1 MVKKMN
7 KKKYIEVLKEK
18 TKLSEDKCIIINDI
32 LESHFIVGRKNKQ
45 KIIDDLKEKLNIDEI
60 NAEEIYNVCMEII
73 LSSVKEK
80 LKSPFKSN
88 D

>member
-1 MVKKMN
+1 MN
-7 KKKYIEVLKEK
+7 KEQYIKVLQEK

-32 LESHFIVGRKNKQ
+32 LENHFIIGKKNKQ
-45 KIIDDLKEKLNIDEI
+45 KIINDLKERLNIDEVD
-60 NAEEIYNVCMEII
+60 ADEIYNICTEII
-73 LSSVKEK
+73 SSAIKQK